1 MANDPHLSKVD
12 QSRFEHMRK
21 AARDA
26 IEVLGDCDIDALRRD
41 MIRSRAL
48 VNCFTEIGEAAARV
62 SDEARLIA
70 AEVPWRQSVGMRH
83 NLVHV
88 YWGIDLR
95 ELVKT
100 VRSDLP
106 VFIAAL
112 DRLLAAAPVIVAP
125 QASEMKGRPATK
137 ARKPAKRKRKP
148 SSHDQES

>member
-1 MANDPHLSKVD
+1 
-12 QSRFEHMRK
+12 
-21 AARDA
+21 
-26 IEVLGDCDIDALRRD
+26 

-62 SDEARLIA
+62 SDEACLIA
-70 AEVPWRQSVGMRH
+70 AEVPWRQIVGMRH

-106 VFIAAL
+106 VFIAAM
-112 DRLLAAAPVIVAP
+112 DRMLVAGPAIVAP
-125 QASEMKGRPATK
+125 QSSEKKKRPAAK
-137 ARKPAKRKRKP
+137 ARKPGA
-148 SSHDQES
+148 HDQES

>member
-1 MANDPHLSKVD
+1 MANEQSLSRED

-26 IEVLGDCDIDALRRD
+26 MEVLGNRDVDTVRRD
-41 MIRSRAL
+41 MVRSRAL

-62 SDEARLIA
+62 SDEARQIA
-70 AEVPWRQSVGMRH
+70 AEVPWRQIVGMRH

-106 VFIAAL
+106 VFIVAL
-112 DRLLAAAPVIVAP
+112 DRVLASTPVIVAP
-125 QASEMKGRPATK
+125 QASEMKEHPATK

-148 SSHDQES
+148 GSHDQES